1 MKAFNY
7 EIYTKNP
14 ITGEGGFNIRFVS
27 VFAEDHRKAK
37 EVLRSVPNFDIV
49 ILFNFETDLDD
60 REEVFYSNGHLYI
73 WTDGGSNEHA
83 HNVDL
88 IFNN

>member
-14 ITGEGGFNIRFVS
+14 ITGEGGWDIRFVS
-27 VFAEDHRKAK
+27 VFAEDRTKAK

-60 REEVFYSNGHLYI
+60 READFYANGHLYI
-73 WTDGGSNEHA
+73 WTDGRSNEHA
-83 HNVDL
+83 FEL
-88 IFNN
+88 ELFN